1 MSGEKFCLK
10 WGNFQSNVS
19 KSFSLLRSEKE
30 LSDVTLISDDRKL
43 LTAHKIVLST
53 CSEYF
58 RDIITQN
65 KLHNPLICLEGV
77 TDADINRVLDY
88 IYYGEIQVFQDYL
101 ERFLQ
106 LARRF
111 KLDGLTFG
119 NNVAPDSDPPPKPVV
134 VRDEQLGASFLP
146 EFIDGKTVESKC
158 PNKKTRNRNQG
169 EGITDSKDL
178 DWYFLKTRKSSHGP
192 GVLITNSGKYKFYE
206 SHNEKYKFYDGK
218 KSFYWT
224 CSEKLKTGCNA
235 TVVMKKKTIPGE
247 NGEEDKID
255 YELVKVSAEET
266 HSLYHGP
273 LHHKILAEKIM
284 MKLEMLATDD
294 MFEKINVI
302 EKRVLEE
309 ELWSKYPEDEVK
321 LIRAQMPT
329 SITNTL
335 HKMRRNLREK
345 HLKSFSSGL
354 EDEKAGISEL
364 DPPIDTTEPLSMKS
378 EHLEESFLPELIDGK
393 IVSRKQEEGIP
404 EPKYLDWYF
413 LKTRKSSHPGI
424 LITHS
429 DKYKFYE
436 QRFKETYAGK
446 KSLYWTCSEK
456 KTGCNA
462 TAVMKRIIIPGKNG
476 EEDKIDYDLV
486 KVSSEETHSLYHGPL
501 QHKILAEKIMLK
513 AELLATDDIFAKP
526 SSIEKRVLEEELW
539 SKYPENEAKLIRA
552 QMPERIDNIIF
563 KVRRNFREKHQQSY
577 SGGLEQIVSQT
588 NL

>member
-1 MSGEKFCLK
+1 MFQIAIIRMSGEKFFLK
-10 WGNFQSNVS
+10 WSNFQSNVS
-19 KSFSLLRSEKE
+19 KSFSLLRNEKE

-88 IYYGEIQVFQDYL
+88 IYYGEIQVYQDYL

-111 KLDGLTFG
+111 KLDGLTFE
-119 NNVAPDSDPPPKPVV
+119 NNVAPDSDPPPKPKPMV
-134 VRDEQLGASFLP
+134 
-146 EFIDGKTVESKC
+146 DGKIVETKC
-158 PNKKTRNRNQG
+158 GNKKTRPGKQ
-169 EGITDSKDL
+169 EEDFPDSKDL
-178 DWYFLKTRKSSHGP
+178 EWYFLKTRKSSHGP

-235 TVVMKKKTIPGE
+235 TVVMKKKTIAVA

-309 ELWSKYPEDEVK
+309 ELWSKYPEDEAK
-321 LIRAQMPT
+321 LIRAQMPA

-354 EDEKAGISEL
+354 TDEKTATSEL
-364 DPPIDTTEPLSMKS
+364 DRPIDTTEPLLMKS
-378 EHLEESFLPELIDGK
+378 ELLEESFLPELIDGK
-393 IVSRKQEEGIP
+393 IVTRKQEEEIP

-436 QRFKETYAGK
+436 TKFKDTHAAK
-446 KSLYWTCSEK
+446 KSFYWTCSEK
-456 KTGCNA
+456 KIGCNA
-462 TAVMKRIIIPGKNG
+462 TAVMKKITIPGENG
-476 EEDKIDYDLV
+476 EEDKIDYELV

-501 QHKILAEKIMLK
+501 HHKILAEKIMMK
-513 AELLATDDIFAKP
+513 AELLATDDIFAKT

-539 SKYPENEAKLIRA
+539 SKYPEDEAKLIRA

-563 KVRRNFREKHQQSY
+563 KVRRNFREKHLQSY
-577 SGGLEQIVSQT
+577 SGGLERTVSQY